1 MTVKEE
7 LYRLVDQLADSEL
20 ETARHML
27 ERLAAGADDDSVTPE
42 ELAEM
47 EEGAAQ
53 IERGESITV
62 DEFKR
67 KYHL

>member
-20 ETARHML
+20 ETARQML
-27 ERLAAGADDDSVTPE
+27 ERLAAGADDDPVTPE